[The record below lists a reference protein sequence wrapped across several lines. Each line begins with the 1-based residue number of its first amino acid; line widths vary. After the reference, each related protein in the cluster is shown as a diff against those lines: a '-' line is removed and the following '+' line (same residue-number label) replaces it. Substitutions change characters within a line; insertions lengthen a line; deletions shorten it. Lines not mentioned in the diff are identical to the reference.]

1 MSSSKNPQIYIGG
14 LSRRTRT
21 DDLEKAFGK
30 YGKIRDIS
38 IKGKYAFVVSH
49 LARSHL
55 MQEFEDYHHARE
67 AVDRMDGFK
76 LDGEKLSV
84 EPTSKLLLSDTVCR
98 GERQTRSL
106 AERQVLDMWQIWSLV
121 SDSLNLDDMVL
132 LPLPDL
138 VYLILRH
145 AQRD

>member
-1 MSSSKNPQIYIGG
+1 MSSSKNPQVYIGG

-49 LARSHL
+49 FACSHL
-55 MQEFEDYHHARE
+55 MQEYEDYHHARE

-84 EPTSKLLLSDTVCR
+84 EPTSKLLLSITVCR
-98 GERQTRSL
+98 GERQTRSV

-121 SDSLNLDDMVL
+121 SDSLNLDYMVL

>member
-1 MSSSKNPQIYIGG
+1 
-14 LSRRTRT
+14 
-21 DDLEKAFGK
+21 
-30 YGKIRDIS
+30 
-38 IKGKYAFVVSH
+38 
-49 LARSHL
+49 